1 MDKIEKIR
9 GVVNFHDTTQMTHDI
24 SSDEEFLSP
33 YIIPIQ
39 YKTGYPA
46 YESALLDVLF
56 FEGFIKALTVRQCR
70 APGFSIP
77 PALPNGTV
85 KFIGWS
91 ETEATSNHFLLVEAA
106 VPSLKDVRVF
116 LGDQQSRL
124 IGGYRCII
132 ISVRGEIPNVS

>member
-1 MDKIEKIR
+1 MI
-9 GVVNFHDTTQMTHDI
+9 HDI
-24 SSDEEFLSP
+24 SSDEESLSP

-46 YESALLDVLF
+46 YESAPPDVPF
-56 FEGFIKALTVRQCR
+56 SEGFIKALTVGQCR

-91 ETEATSNHFLLVEAA
+91 ETEATSDHFLLVDAA

-116 LGDQQSRL
+116 LGDQQSRF
-124 IGGYRCII
+124 IGGYRSVIV
-132 ISVRGEIPNVS
+132 SVRGEIPNVS